1 MAYITT
7 PEVKEIRLALKEKFG
22 KKFKFSVT
30 RRDGGLAVNVAIMSG
45 TTDLSSLWANK
56 SETDYGYGYTNINHF
71 HITEEN
77 YGDDVKLFQEI
88 DTIIRTAPA
97 KAEGGRAYFDDSD
110 SQTDYFH
117 VAYYYDI
124 EVGKYDKPYTQ
135 VA

>member
-7 PEVKEIRLALKEKFG
+7 PEVKEIRIALKEKFG

-30 RRDGGLAVNVAIMSG
+30 RRDGGLAVTVAITAG
-45 TTDLSSLWANK
+45 AVDFSSLWADK
-56 SETDYGYGYTNINHF
+56 SETDYGYGYTNINHC
-71 HITEEN
+71 HITEERF
-77 YGDDVKLFQEI
+77 GAEAKLFSEI

-97 KAEGGRAYFDDSD
+97 KAEGGRAYFDNSD

-124 EVGKYDKPYTQ
+124 QVGKWDKPYTQ
-135 VA
+135 VV